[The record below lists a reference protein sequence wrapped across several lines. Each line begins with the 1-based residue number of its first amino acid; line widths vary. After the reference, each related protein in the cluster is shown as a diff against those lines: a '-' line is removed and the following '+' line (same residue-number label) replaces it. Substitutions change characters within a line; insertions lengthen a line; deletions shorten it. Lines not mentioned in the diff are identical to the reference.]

1 MSTLAEAR
9 LEPSER
15 RLLDRWVEL
24 LRAELGRDL
33 HEVWLYGSRARG
45 EHTGPESDVDLL
57 VVTSGG
63 ARHRRRVT
71 DLLHEA
77 AGEDVAAPW
86 TFSPIVYDPELLA
99 SRRSIDSFF
108 IREVDRDRVVLW
120 SRVGDD
126 GPATGGEYPSSPRL
140 VGHMR
145 ARTREILT
153 EAREHLESARVL
165 LAGERYASAVSSSY
179 YASMTAARGAL
190 SEQDSNAR
198 THGGIWHLFH
208 QAFVESGPFD
218 PELHQAASSALE
230 KRIGADYH
238 GVHFDSTEAG
248 RIHHDAER
256 FVTAVEAILD
266 AESHR
271 SGE

>member
-15 RLLDRWVEL
+15 KVLDRWVEL

-77 AGEDVAAPW
+77 AGEDGAARW
-86 TFSPIVYDPELLA
+86 TFSPIVYDPEFLA

-108 IREVDRDRVVLW
+108 IQEVDRDRVVLW

-126 GPATGGEYPSSPRL
+126 GPATGGEYPSSPRF
-140 VGHMR
+140 VGNMR
-145 ARTREILT
+145 ARTRETLAD
-153 EAREHLESARVL
+153 AREHLSSARVL
-165 LAGERYASAVSSSY
+165 LAGERHA
-179 YASMTAARGAL
+179 
-190 SEQDSNAR
+190 N
-198 THGGIWHLFH
+198 
-208 QAFVESGPFD
+208 QAFVEGGRFD

-256 FVTAVEAILD
+256 FLTAVEAMLD
-266 AESHR
+266 V
-271 SGE
+271 

>member
-15 RLLDRWVEL
+15 KVLDRWVEL

-77 AGEDVAAPW
+77 AG
-86 TFSPIVYDPELLA
+86 
-99 SRRSIDSFF
+99 
-108 IREVDRDRVVLW
+108 
-120 SRVGDD
+120 DD
-126 GPATGGEYPSSPRL
+126 GPATGGEYPSSPRF
-140 VGHMR
+140 VGNMR
-145 ARTREILT
+145 ARTRETLAD
-153 EAREHLESARVL
+153 AREHLSSARVL
-165 LAGERYASAVSSSY
+165 LAGERHA
-179 YASMTAARGAL
+179 
-190 SEQDSNAR
+190 N
-198 THGGIWHLFH
+198 
-208 QAFVESGPFD
+208 QAFVEGGRFD

-230 KRIGADYH
+230 KRIGVDYH

-256 FVTAVEAILD
+256 FLTAVEAMLD
-266 AESHR
+266 V
-271 SGE
+271 